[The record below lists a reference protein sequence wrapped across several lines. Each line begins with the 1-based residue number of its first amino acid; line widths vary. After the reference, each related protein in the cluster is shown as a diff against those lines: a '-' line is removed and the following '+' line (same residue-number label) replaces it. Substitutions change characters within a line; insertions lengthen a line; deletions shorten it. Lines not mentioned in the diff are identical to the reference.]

1 MPPHFFQ
8 VLKFASTGRLTP
20 VDAMSR
26 LLLIVC
32 LTLGMFI
39 VGCGGEKKDD
49 KKTSDKE
56 SGKADTKMVSV
67 KLPNMT

>member
-1 MPPHFFQ
+1 
-8 VLKFASTGRLTP
+8 
-20 VDAMSR
+20 MSR